1 EKATDDLVA
10 VGPVAVPFLQRA
22 AHDEDPEIAARA
34 KISLERIEKSHDPA
48 LVSAAAG
55 LMAKLKPA
63 GGAEVLLAY
72 LPFARD
78 DAGTEA
84 VQSGLCALAV
94 RNGKVDPVFTRAL
107 QDQLAVKRIG
117 AGLALLKG
125 GPPGL
130 RKDLRKLFQDKD
142 PLVRFHIAMG

>member
-1 EKATDDLVA
+1 
-10 VGPVAVPFLQRA
+10 
-22 AHDEDPEIAARA
+22 
-34 KISLERIEKSHDPA
+34 
-48 LVSAAAG
+48 
-55 LMAKLKPA
+55 A

-84 VQSGLCALAV
+84 VQSALCALAV

-142 PLVRFHIAMG
+142 PLVRFHIAMGFVAVKDKDGIPVLIALLGRVPRDRNMDIEDLLYHLAGDQVPAKVEEKGAE